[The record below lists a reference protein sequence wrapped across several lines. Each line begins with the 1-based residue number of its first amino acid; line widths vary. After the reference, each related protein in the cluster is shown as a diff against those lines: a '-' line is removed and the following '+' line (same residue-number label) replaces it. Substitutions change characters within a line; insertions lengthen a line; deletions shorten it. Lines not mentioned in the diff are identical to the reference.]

1 MNERIQA
8 IVEETRKLTPG
19 ERLELF
25 ELIRIEFSVESDGA
39 LDRGALD
46 QTEAAWLKE
55 IEDRVSQAASGET
68 KLVDFADVLSRA
80 KSLIR

>member
-1 MNERIQA
+1 MNERIEA

-25 ELIRIEFSVESDGA
+25 ELMRAEFSVEADGA
-39 LDRGALD
+39 LE

-55 IEDRVSQAASGET
+55 IENRVSEAASGET

-80 KSLIR
+80 KRLIR